1 MKITEAYV
9 TKNPCYRAARKLA
22 VKGLMLHSV
31 GTPQPKAE
39 VFVNTFNSVSL
50 QKCVHGFI
58 DGNTGEVYQT
68 LPWSFK
74 AWHCGGSG
82 NDTHIGIEM
91 CEPATIR
98 YTGGSTFVDNDYKA
112 SRNVVWTAYRSA
124 VELFA
129 YLCRQYGLDPLKD
142 IVSHA
147 EGHKKG
153 IASNHG
159 DPEHVWK
166 KYGFTMDG
174 FRADVKRAMEDDGEM
189 VERIN
194 AIINGKT
201 VPMNR
206 ILKDGYNYIKIRD
219 VASELGFN
227 IEYQRSIPV
236 FTPEREAVIK
246 WAKELGIRPEELYG

>member
-1 MKITEAYV
+1 MKLKESFV
-9 TKNPCYRAARKLA
+9 TKNPCYRAARRLT

-50 QKCVHGFI
+50 EKCVHGFI
-58 DGNTGEVYQT
+58 DGNSGTIYQT
-68 LPWSFK
+68 LPWNYK

-98 YTGGSTFVDNDYKA
+98 YTGGSTFVDENYKE
-112 SRNVVWTAYRSA
+112 SRKVVWTTYQSA

-129 YLCRQYGLDPLKD
+129 YLCRLFGLDPLKD
-142 IVSHA
+142 ILSHA
-147 EGHKKG
+147 EGHKRG

-166 KYGFTMDG
+166 KYGLTMDG
-174 FRADVKRAMEDDGEM
+174 FRADVKKAMEGEM
-189 VERIN
+189 VERIKV
-194 AIINGKT
+194 IVDGKE
-201 VPMNR
+201 VEAER
-206 ILKDGYNYIKIRD
+206 ILKDGYNYIKLRD
-219 VASELGFN
+219 LADLMGYNVGN
-227 IEYQRSIPV
+227 KGSIPV
-236 FTPEREAVIK
+236 LTKRV
-246 WAKELGIRPEELYG
+246 